1 MPNWTSNRLRIQT
14 DSDSQT
20 ELKKISELKEIFE
33 SDNPFGKIIP
43 EPDWLEIKND
53 DGELPIEKQHKNT
66 FGEVVSVTREFPSS
80 GRVDDRW
87 YSWRL
92 QNWGT
97 KWDACSV
104 EITRDDED
112 YLEILF
118 DTAWSPATPII
129 EKIRELYQDDEC
141 WTYVNCLYELEGYE
155 GCGYV

>member
-33 SDNPFGKIIP
+33 SDNPFKKIIP
-43 EPDWLEIKND
+43 EPNWLEVKND
-53 DGELPIEKQHKNT
+53 DGELPIEKPLKNT
-66 FGEVVSVTREFPSS
+66 FGEVVSVTREFPIS

-112 YLEILF
+112 YLEICF
-118 DTAWSPATPII
+118 DTAWSPATPVI
-129 EKIRELYQDDEC
+129 EKIRELYQDNDS

>member
-14 DSDSQT
+14 DSLS
-20 ELKKISELKEIFE
+20 EKEFKKIQEVKEIFE
-33 SDNPFGKIIP
+33 SDNPFTKIIP
-43 EPDWLEIKND
+43 EPNWLEVKNN

-80 GRVDDRW
+80 GKNDDRW

-112 YLEILF
+112 YLEIRF
-118 DTAWSPATPII
+118 DTAWSPATPVI
-129 EKIRELYQDDEC
+129 EKIRELYEDNDN
-141 WTYVNCLYELEGYE
+141 WTQVTCLYELEGYE
-155 GCGYV
+155 DCGYV

>member
-14 DSDSQT
+14 DSNSQT

-43 EPDWLEIKND
+43 EPNWLEVKNN

-80 GRVDDRW
+80 GKNDDRW
-87 YSWRL
+87 YGWRL

-97 KWDACSV
+97 KWDACQV

-112 YLEILF
+112 YLEICF
-118 DTAWSPATPII
+118 DTAWSPATPVI
-129 EKIRELYQDDEC
+129 EKIRELYQDNDS
-141 WTYVNCLYELEGYE
+141 WTYVSCLYELEGYE

>member
-14 DSDSQT
+14 GSFSET

-33 SDNPFGKIIP
+33 SDNPFKKIIP
-43 EPDWLEIKND
+43 EPNWLEIKND

-66 FGEVVSVTREFPSS
+66 FGEVVAVTREFPSS
-80 GRVDDRW
+80 WKNDDRW

-112 YLEILF
+112 YLEIRF

-129 EKIRELYQDDEC
+129 EKIRELYQDNDS